1 MAMDK
6 NLKALGFS
14 LIELLVVLALIGIL
28 SAIGLPS
35 YRQYQ
40 LRAVATEGALSL
52 LSMSSVQERARLNGG
67 RYLDQGQL
75 ELLVQLPARVRERFQ
90 LLVSVADKAQA
101 YTLELIP
108 KETTSALEIISL
120 NSRGLRRPASV
131 WP

>member
-1 MAMDK
+1 MDK
-6 NLKALGFS
+6 NLKAPGFT
-14 LIELLVVLALIGIL
+14 LIELLAVLALIGIL

-52 LSMSSVQERARLNGG
+52 LSMSSVQERARLNSG

-75 ELLVQLPARVRERFQ
+75 ELLVQLPTRVREHFQ
-90 LLVSVADKAQA
+90 LLVSIADKAQT

-131 WP
+131 WR

>member
-1 MAMDK
+1 MDK
-6 NLKALGFS
+6 NLKAPGFT

-52 LSMSSVQERARLNGG
+52 LSMSSVQERARLNSG

-75 ELLVQLPARVRERFQ
+75 ELLVQLSARVREHFQ
-90 LLVSVADKAQA
+90 LLVSTADKAQT

-120 NSRGLRRPASV
+120 NSRGLRRPARV

>member
-1 MAMDK
+1 MDK
-6 NLKALGFS
+6 NLKAPGFT
-14 LIELLVVLALIGIL
+14 LIELLAVLALIGIL

-52 LSMSSVQERARLNGG
+52 LSMSSVQERARLNSG

-75 ELLVQLPARVRERFQ
+75 ELLVQLPARVREHFQ
-90 LLVSVADKAQA
+90 LLVSIADKAQT

>member
-1 MAMDK
+1 MDK
-6 NLKALGFS
+6 NLKAPGFT
-14 LIELLVVLALIGIL
+14 LIELLAVLALIGVL

-52 LSMSSVQERARLNGG
+52 LSMSSVQERARLNSG

-75 ELLVQLPARVRERFQ
+75 ELLVQLPARVREHFQ
-90 LLVSVADKAQA
+90 LLVSIADKAQT

-131 WP
+131 WR

>member
-1 MAMDK
+1 MDK
-6 NLKALGFS
+6 NLKAPGFT
-14 LIELLVVLALIGIL
+14 LIELLVVLALIGVL

-52 LSMSSVQERARLNGG
+52 LSMSSVQERARLNSG

-75 ELLVQLPARVRERFQ
+75 ELLVQLQTRVREHFQ
-90 LLVSVADKAQA
+90 LLVSIADKAQT
-101 YTLELIP
+101 YTLELSP

-131 WP
+131 WR

>member
-1 MAMDK
+1 MDK
-6 NLKALGFS
+6 NLKAPGFT
-14 LIELLVVLALIGIL
+14 LIELLVVLALIGVL

-52 LSMSSVQERARLNGG
+52 LSMSSVQERARLNTG

-75 ELLVQLPARVRERFQ
+75 ELLVQLPTRVREHFQ
-90 LLVSVADKAQA
+90 LLVSIADKAQT

>member
-6 NLKALGFS
+6 NLKALCFS
-14 LIELLVVLALIGIL
+14 LIELLVVLALICIL

-75 ELLVQLPARVRERFQ
+75 DA
-90 LLVSVADKAQA
+90 
-101 YTLELIP
+101 
-108 KETTSALEIISL
+108 
-120 NSRGLRRPASV
+120 SRRASV
-131 WP
+131 VWA

>member
-1 MAMDK
+1 MDK
-6 NLKALGFS
+6 NIKALGFS

-52 LSMSSVQERARLNGG
+52 LSMSSVQERARLNSG

-75 ELLVQLPARVRERFQ
+75 ELLVQLPARVREHFQ
-90 LLVSVADKAQA
+90 LLVSIADKAQT